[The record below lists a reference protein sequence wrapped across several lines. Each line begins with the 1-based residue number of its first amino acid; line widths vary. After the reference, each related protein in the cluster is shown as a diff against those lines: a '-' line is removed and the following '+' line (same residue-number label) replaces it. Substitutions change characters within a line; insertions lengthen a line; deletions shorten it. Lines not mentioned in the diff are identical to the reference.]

1 MEIVKV
7 VKRYGLCG
15 GMEEYAYRLS
25 HELLE
30 RGASVTILTER
41 EMTKPKDPA
50 IKIVRVQ
57 ASPIKPRW
65 LSHLLFSRKIS
76 EWAKRNPSEKRII
89 HSHERIA
96 CHEITTIHSTLFN
109 FPRKGLPG
117 FRKFMNEYLER
128 RELLA
133 PSVKKI
139 VPVSGIIEGQIKSK
153 HPNTSSVVSLPI
165 APGVSEITAKLK
177 SFDPQKPI
185 IGFIGKEWRRKGLP
199 KVIAVWRKLRNHIP
213 MAKLCLAGFSPS
225 EPIGLSF
232 EEKRDVHMLGWI
244 ENKSDFFDQIDILLH
259 PARIEAYGMV
269 IAEAMSLG
277 IPVAC
282 SNQCGASKDVSS
294 DYGKTLDYD
303 ATDSEWT
310 DCVNSVL
317 NVVRPES
324 PFQRS
329 WSTVSQEYEDA
340 YKSIVLEKREH
351 E

>member
-30 RGASVTILTER
+30 RGASVTVLTEQ

-50 IKIVRVQ
+50 IKIVRFQ
-57 ASPIKPRW
+57 ASPVKPRW

-76 EWAKRNPSEKRII
+76 EWIKRNPSEKRIV

-96 CHEITTIHSTLFN
+96 CHDITTIHSTLFD

-117 FRKFMNEYLER
+117 LRTYMNEYLER

-139 VPVSGIIEGQIKSK
+139 VPVSGIIEGQIKAK
-153 HPNTSSVVSLPI
+153 HPDTSSIVSLPI
-165 APGVSEITAKLK
+165 APGVSEIKAKLK

-199 KVIAVWRKLRNHIP
+199 KVIAVWRKLRKHIP

-225 EPIGLSF
+225 EPIGLSS
-232 EEKRDVHMLGWI
+232 EEKRYVHMLGWI

-282 SNQCGASKDVSS
+282 SNQCGASKDVSGNH
-294 DYGKTLDYD
+294 GKTLDYD
-303 ATDSEWT
+303 STDSDWA
-310 DCVNSVL
+310 DCVASVL
-317 NVVRPES
+317 GAGPPEA
-324 PFQRS
+324 PFKRT
-329 WSTVSQEYEDA
+329 WSTVSQEYEKA
-340 YKSIVLEKREH
+340 YKCIAVEEH
-351 E
+351 D

>member
-117 FRKFMNEYLER
+117 LRKYMNEYLER

-139 VPVSGIIEGQIKSK
+139 VPVSGIIEGQIKAK
-153 HPNTSSVVSLPI
+153 HPDTSSVVSLPI
-165 APGVSEITAKLK
+165 APGVSEIKAKLK

-185 IGFIGKEWRRKGLP
+185 IGFIGKEWRRKGLL
-199 KVIAVWRKLRNHIP
+199 KVIAVWRKLRNHHP
-213 MAKLCLAGFSPS
+213 MAKLCLAGFPPS
-225 EPIGLSF
+225 EEIGLSS
-232 EEKRDVHMLGWI
+232 EEKKHVRVLGWT
-244 ENKSDFFDQIDILLH
+244 ERKSDFFEQIDLLLH

-303 ATDSEWT
+303 ATDSEWA

-317 NVVRPES
+317 SAARPEK

-329 WSTVSQEYEDA
+329 WKDACLEYCKIYQEL
-340 YKSIVLEKREH
+340 KPSPS
-351 E
+351 

>member
-25 HELLE
+25 HELHE
-30 RGASVTILTER
+30 RGASVTVLTER
-41 EMTKPKDPA
+41 ELTKPKDPA
-50 IKIVRVQ
+50 VKIVRVQ

-76 EWAKRNPSEKRII
+76 EWIKRNPSEERIV

-96 CHEITTIHSTLFN
+96 CHDITTIHSTLFN

-117 FRKFMNEYLER
+117 LRKYMNEYLER

-133 PSVKKI
+133 PSIRKV
-139 VPVSGIIEGQIKSK
+139 VPVSGIIERQIKTK
-153 HPNTSSVVSLPI
+153 HPETSSIVSLPI
-165 APGVSEITAKLK
+165 APGVSEIKAKLK

-199 KVIAVWRKLRNHIP
+199 KVIAVWRKLRKHIP
-213 MAKLCLAGFSPS
+213 RAKLCLAGFSPS
-225 EPIGLSF
+225 EPIGLSS
-232 EEKRDVHMLGWI
+232 EEKRCVHILGWI
-244 ENKSDFFDQIDILLH
+244 ENKSDFFGQIDILLH

-282 SNQCGASKDVSS
+282 SNECGASKDVSS
-294 DYGKTLDYD
+294 NHGKTLDYD
-303 ATDSEWT
+303 STDSEWVH
-310 DCVNSVL
+310 CVASVL
-317 NVVRPES
+317 GAGRPEV
-324 PFQRS
+324 PFKRS
-329 WSTVSQEYEDA
+329 WKDVCLDYCKIYQEL
-340 YKSIVLEKREH
+340 KPSPS
-351 E
+351 